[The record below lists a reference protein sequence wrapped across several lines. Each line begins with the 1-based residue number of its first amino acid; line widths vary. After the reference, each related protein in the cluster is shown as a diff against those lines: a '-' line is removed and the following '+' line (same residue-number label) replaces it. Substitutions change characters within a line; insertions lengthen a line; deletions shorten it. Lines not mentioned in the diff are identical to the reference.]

1 MNNTKKETKNSNRL
15 KLASHPKQGL
25 KALAYKIFF
34 EIFYGKKKQF
44 IYFFTILYIYHKN
57 SIKTFIKLLTNTLN
71 IPII

>member
-34 EIFYGKKKQF
+34 EIFYGRKKAIYLFFYNF
-44 IYFFTILYIYHKN
+44 IYL
-57 SIKTFIKLLTNTLN
+57 S
-71 IPII
+71 

>member
-34 EIFYGKKKQF
+34 EIFYGKKKTIYLFFYNF
-44 IYFFTILYIYHKN
+44 IYL
-57 SIKTFIKLLTNTLN
+57 S
-71 IPII
+71 

>member
-34 EIFYGKKKQF
+34 EIFYGKKKSNLFIFLQF
-44 IYFFTILYIYHKN
+44 YIFI
-57 SIKTFIKLLTNTLN
+57 IKIVLKLS
-71 IPII
+71 